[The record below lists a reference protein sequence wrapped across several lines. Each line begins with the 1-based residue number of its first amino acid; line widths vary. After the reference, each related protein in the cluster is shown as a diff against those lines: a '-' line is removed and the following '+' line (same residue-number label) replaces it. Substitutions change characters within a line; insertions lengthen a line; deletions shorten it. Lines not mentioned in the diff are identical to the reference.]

1 MKKSAFISVY
11 PRSRSILRPS
21 AVKFLPVYHTRAS
34 ILPVFLDEFSGTGP
48 LTAHTPDIAPPGASY
63 TLIAGTFA
71 DLSSGYL
78 TYGTGTYG
86 RAVIDSSLADC
97 EIRFRIKHFNVTSQ
111 GSSILFRGDS
121 AGTDFYE
128 AGSWASAGVS
138 YITCGVPGAVPLPP
152 SNAVNTQSYPMTVGQ
167 YYTFRILLK
176 GPFFRLLDPSGALLL
191 AANLAA
197 KLTQT
202 YIGPR
207 VQQAYGA
214 WDFIE
219 VKPFTTRLQYFG
231 VCGDSISN
239 DATEWPGL
247 VSVYHNNGMCYP
259 NNYAASGSQVA
270 YHLSTQAASVVAA
283 NPNYTFIAMGT
294 NDGWPSAGFQDTY
307 YNGLMVLQNGLP
319 GKPIYALSVFPKT
332 SDSDRAGKNA
342 AIEAAVASAVSA
354 GANAAYWN
362 TDGWFDPA
370 TDTSDGLHPNAA
382 GQLKICNEVLSRLP

>member
-1 MKKSAFISVY
+1 MKKSVFILRN
-11 PRSRSILRPS
+11 PRSRSTLRPS
-21 AVKFLPVYHTRAS
+21 AAKYFPVFHTRAPV
-34 ILPVFLDEFSGTGP
+34 LPVFLDEFSGSGP

-63 TLIAGTFA
+63 TIIAGTFA
-71 DLSSGYL
+71 DLSSGIL
-78 TYGTGTYG
+78 TYASGTYG

-97 EIRFRIKHFNVTSQ
+97 ELRFRIKHFNVASQ
-111 GSSILFRGDS
+111 ASSVLFRSNS
-121 AGTDFYE
+121 AGSDFYE
-128 AGSWASAGVS
+128 AGTWGAAGVS
-138 YITCGVPGAVPLPP
+138 YITAGIPGAVPLPP
-152 SNAVNTQSYPMTVGQ
+152 SNTVNTQTYPMTAGQ

-176 GPFFRLLDPSGALLL
+176 GPFFRLLDPSGVLLL
-191 AANLAA
+191 AANMAA

-239 DATEWPGL
+239 DPTEWPGL

-259 NNYAASGSQVA
+259 NNYAQSGAQVV

-283 NPNYTFIAMGT
+283 NPDYTFIALGT
-294 NDGWPSAGFQDTY
+294 NDGWPSATFETKY
-307 YNGLMVLQNGLP
+307 YDGLMILHNGLP
-319 GKPIYALSVFPKT
+319 GKPIYCLGVFPKT
-332 SDSDRAGKNA
+332 VDSDRAGKNA
-342 AIEAAVASAVSA
+342 AIQAAVASAAAA
-354 GANAAYWN
+354 GANAVYWN
-362 TDGWFDPA
+362 TDGWIDPA

-382 GQLKICNEVLSRLP
+382 GQLKICNEILSRLP